1 MQGVLEKGRRA
12 NPQQC
17 TFLDPCREMASWAE
31 LGRAGMDGPLDI
43 SQPMYPS
50 QVAWSLQMLDFATP
64 AQAFEGWWALCKGR
78 EGPQLHVLAGDDQE
92 GPQWAQ
98 QGHEGQ

>member
-64 AQAFEGWWALCKGR
+64 AQAFEGVR
-78 EGPQLHVLAGDDQE
+78 GPSCMCWQE
-92 GPQWAQ
+92 MIRRGHSGPSKAMR
-98 QGHEGQ
+98 GNK